1 MSKKLSTKGIAYD
14 VKILLAWGESISGNK
29 KITDFLM
36 KNVPE
41 LGLFYYALRNEV
53 RAQKWLMEHKQPH
66 LMALINGIEG
76 NSEALQWLKKHG
88 FEVMYEMAL
97 IGDGDQEAYQKLAN
111 SEFKVYA
118 MLAKKME
125 IVKDQI
131 EERNNDPHIYKSS
144 S

>member
-1 MSKKLSTKGIAYD
+1 MSKKLNTKGLTYD
-14 VKILLAWGESISGNK
+14 IKILLAWGESISGNK

-36 KNVPE
+36 KNIPE

-53 RAQKWLMEHKQPH
+53 RAQKWLMDHKHPH

-76 NSEALQWLKKHG
+76 NKEALAWLKKHD
-88 FEVMYEMAL
+88 FELLHQMAL
-97 IGDGDQEAYQKLAN
+97 AADGDTEAYKRLAQG
-111 SEFKVYA
+111 EYKIFA

-125 IVKDQI
+125 VFKDSI